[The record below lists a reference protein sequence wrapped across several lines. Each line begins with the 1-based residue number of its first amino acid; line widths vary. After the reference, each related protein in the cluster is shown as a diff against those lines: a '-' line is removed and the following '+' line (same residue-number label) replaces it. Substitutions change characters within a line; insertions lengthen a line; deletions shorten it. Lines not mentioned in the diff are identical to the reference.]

1 MASSLHGNKI
11 NFFFENVGL
20 DLRHRKSLRKVI
32 EYIFREEG
40 TFVVNL
46 NYIFS
51 TDAALLK
58 INRKYLK
65 HDYYTDILTF
75 DLTERPGQ
83 IMADIYISVDRVR
96 ENSREETTPFKE
108 ELHRVMFHGALHLCG
123 YEDRTST
130 ERRRMRRLEEHY
142 LKIYQ
147 TRFT

>member
-1 MASSLHGNKI
+1 MASSPHGTKI
-11 NFFFENVGL
+11 NFFLENVGL
-20 DLRHRKSLRKVI
+20 DLRHRKRLRKVI
-32 EYIFREEG
+32 EYVFREEG
-40 TFVVNL
+40 KSIVSL

-96 ENSREETTPFKE
+96 ENSREQTRPFKE
-108 ELHRVMFHGALHLCG
+108 ELHRVIFHGALHLCG
-123 YEDRTST
+123 YGDRTSA
-130 ERRRMRRLEEHY
+130 ERGRMRRLEEHY

-147 TRFT
+147 TCFT